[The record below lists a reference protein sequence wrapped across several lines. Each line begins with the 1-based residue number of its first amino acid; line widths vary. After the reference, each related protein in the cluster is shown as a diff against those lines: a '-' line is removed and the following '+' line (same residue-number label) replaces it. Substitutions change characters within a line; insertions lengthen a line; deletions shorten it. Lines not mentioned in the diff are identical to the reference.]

1 MYGGVA
7 GGVADL
13 ASKVPSVEGHASERL
28 AWFLPSLALYEVR
41 LEVFTIAPDA
51 EVYAHRRQR
60 VWGGGSDSCHE
71 METMLK
77 RIRLHIY

>member
-1 MYGGVA
+1 MGY

-28 AWFLPSLALYEVR
+28 AWFLPSLALYKVR

-51 EVYAHRRQR
+51 EVYAHRRQC
-60 VWGGGSDSCHE
+60 VWGGGARRGVIHDTKWKLC
-71 METMLK
+71 
-77 RIRLHIY
+77 